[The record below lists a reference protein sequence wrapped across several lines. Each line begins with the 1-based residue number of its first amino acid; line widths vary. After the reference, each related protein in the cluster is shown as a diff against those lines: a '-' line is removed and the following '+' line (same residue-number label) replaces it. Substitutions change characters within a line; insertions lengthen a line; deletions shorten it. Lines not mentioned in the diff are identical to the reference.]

1 MRKAHLAI
9 IALILTAQAA
19 WAASAAPVT
28 QSSNGWTVTADGEQG
43 VLAVSRDGLGTILNE
58 VHLNLQDEHGLR
70 RLKNWSAEK
79 QGEDRI
85 SIRSSEPRTAWVL
98 ELSLEALRISTT
110 SSEGLLTAEA
120 PAPPD
125 RIVARLMDPQGT
137 PVNWMMTPETKN
149 GYGGTEFS
157 APSFLPRHN
166 PDVMYFALGQVAG
179 NNLHSLFD
187 IKTDTVIEFSE
198 QTVMQRKPHNTGLLD
213 VSLPVPGNSMVRIIP
228 DYFTKVLGVPHYV
241 PLDDSYFSRAPMV
254 WDSWSSYYEA
264 VREDDVVR
272 NADWIAAHLKAYGYQ
287 FVQLDDGYD
296 RGPKGEHYWIGKW
309 SPEKFPHGPKWL
321 ADYVKSKG
329 LRPGVWLVPS
339 AYAGAVEQHPDW
351 YLRYKK
357 NGAIIL
363 DYETPTLDSTNP
375 EVLDFLKKEFTT
387 LDDWGFEYYK
397 FDGEHDFLKYVP
409 GVDLDRIA
417 DKNVDPIVAYR
428 NRLNLI
434 RETIGPH
441 RFIEGCPAGT
451 PLDGIGYFNSAFTG
465 EDPYNSWQGMYSV
478 FSSINANAF
487 MNHLVLYVMPG
498 ESDVEP
504 VMSVAEAMKRRPP
517 PVVEAERSREEPQKG
532 FGMTMAE
539 ARTVVSH
546 IALSGVVY
554 SLDSVISELPEE
566 RVRLLKMTLPT
577 MPIFPIDLFSRGTD
591 MPMWDIFKHTT
602 PDDYIHNYP
611 EILDLK
617 VNAPAGV
624 YDVAAVTNW
633 RNWTATRPLSFADKL
648 GLSSQS
654 SYVVFDFWS
663 QKLLGVFKGKMEVT
677 VEPHDTRVLLIHPL
691 LPRPQLV
698 GTSRHISGAYSIKD
712 VAWEG
717 TNNLLRGTSETVRGE
732 DYTLWFYV
740 PEGTTAAQ
748 VRAASGADRAIS
760 ARHEVKGNSLQ
771 VTFPGQ
777 QEAVD
782 WEVVFSGKSNE

>member
-1 MRKAHLAI
+1 MRKTHLAI
-9 IALILTAQAA
+9 IAFILSVHLALP
-19 WAASAAPVT
+19 ASGAPVT
-28 QSSNGWTVTADGEQG
+28 QSSNGWTVTADGEHG
-43 VLAVSRDGLGTILNE
+43 VLTVSRDGLGTVLNE
-58 VHLNLQDEHGLR
+58 VHLNLEGEHRLT
-70 RLKNWSAEK
+70 RLKSWSAEK
-79 QGEDRI
+79 LGADRI
-85 SIRSSEPRTAWVL
+85 SIRSSEPRSAWEFKL
-98 ELSLEALRISTT
+98 RPEALEISTT
-110 SSEGLLTAEA
+110 SSEGLLTAET

-125 RIVARLMDPQGT
+125 RIVARLMDPQGA

-149 GYGGTEFS
+149 GFGGIEFS

-179 NNLHSLFD
+179 NSLHSLFD
-187 IKTDTVIEFSE
+187 IKADAAIEFSE
-198 QTVMQRKPHNTGLLD
+198 QTVMQRQPQHTGVLG
-213 VSLPVPGNSMVRIIP
+213 VSIPVPGNTMVRVIP
-228 DYFTKVLGVPHYV
+228 DYFTKVLGAPTYV
-241 PLDDSYFSRAPMV
+241 PFDDSYFGRAPMV
-254 WDSWSSYYEA
+254 WDSWSSYYED

-272 NADWIAAHLKAYGYQ
+272 NADWIAANLKAYGYEY
-287 FVQLDDGYD
+287 VQLDDGYD
-296 RGPKGEHYWIGKW
+296 RGPKGEHYWIGTW
-309 SPEKFPHGPKWL
+309 NQEKFPHGPKWL
-321 ADYVKSKG
+321 TDRIKSKG
-329 LRPGVWLVPS
+329 LRAGVWLVPS

-363 DYETPTLDSTNP
+363 DYDTPTLDSTNP

-409 GVDLDRIA
+409 GVDLDKIA

-428 NRLNLI
+428 NRLKLI

-487 MNHLVLYVMPG
+487 LNHLVLYVMPG

-504 VMSVAEAMKRRPP
+504 PMSVAEAMKRRPP
-517 PVVEAERSREEPQKG
+517 SVVEAERSREQPLKG
-532 FGMTMAE
+532 FGMTLEE

-546 IALSGVVY
+546 VALSGVVY
-554 SLDSVISELPEE
+554 SLDSVLPELPEE
-566 RVRLLKMTLPT
+566 RVKLLKMTLPT

-591 MPMWDIFKHTT
+591 MPMWDIFKHST

-611 EILDLK
+611 EIIDLK
-617 VNAPAGV
+617 VNAPSGV

-633 RNWTATRPLSFADKL
+633 RSGTTTRSLGFADKL
-648 GLSSQS
+648 GLNAQS
-654 SYVVFDFWS
+654 SYVVFDFWA
-663 QKLLGVFKGKMEVT
+663 QKLLGVFKSKMDVS

-691 LPRPQLV
+691 SLTPQVV
-698 GTSRHISGAYSIKD
+698 GNSRHISGAYSIKS

-717 TNNLLRGTSETVRGE
+717 AKNRLHGTSETVPGD

-740 PEGTTAAQ
+740 PQGITLGQ
-748 VRAASGADRAIS
+748 VHASAGKQEIT
-760 ARHEVKGNSLQ
+760 ARHEVTGNSLR
-771 VTFPGQ
+771 VSFPGQ
-777 QEAVD
+777 REDVN
-782 WEVVFSGKSNE
+782 WEIVFTAKSAM

>member
-1 MRKAHLAI
+1 MRKTHLAI
-9 IALILTAQAA
+9 IAFILTAQAA
-19 WAASAAPVT
+19 SAASAATVT
-28 QSSNGWTVTADGEQG
+28 QSSDGWTVTADGEHG
-43 VLAVSRDGLGTILNE
+43 VLAISRDGLGTILNE
-58 VHLNLQDEHGLR
+58 VHLNLRDEHGLR
-70 RLKNWSAEK
+70 RLNNWSAVR

-85 SIRSSEPRTAWVL
+85 SIRSSEPRSAWEI
-98 ELSLEALRISTT
+98 ELRPEALEISTT

-137 PVNWMMTPETKN
+137 PVNWMMTPETKH

-157 APSFLPRHN
+157 APSFLPRRN
-166 PDVMYFALGQVAG
+166 PDVMYFALGQVAS
-179 NNLHSLFD
+179 NNLYSLFD

-198 QTVMQRKPHNTGLLD
+198 QTVMQRQPHNTGLLD
-213 VSLPVPGNSMVRIIP
+213 VSIPVPGNTMVRVIP

-241 PLDDSYFSRAPMV
+241 PFDDSYFSRAPMV
-254 WDSWSSYYEA
+254 WDSWSSYYEG
-264 VREDDVVR
+264 VREEDVVR
-272 NADWIAAHLKAYGYQ
+272 NADWIAEHLKAYGYQ

-296 RGPKGEHYWIGKW
+296 RGPKGEHYWIGTW
-309 SPEKFPHGPKWL
+309 NQQKFPHGPKWL
-321 ADYVKSKG
+321 ADHIKLKG
-329 LRPGVWLVPS
+329 LRAGVWLVPS
-339 AYAGAVEQHPDW
+339 AYAGAVEQHPAW

-363 DYETPTLDSTNP
+363 DYDTPTLDSTNP

-387 LDDWGFEYYK
+387 LDDWGFDYYK

-409 GVDLDRIA
+409 GVDLDKIA

-428 NRLNLI
+428 NRLKLI
-434 RETIGPH
+434 RETIGPR

-451 PLDGIGYFNSAFTG
+451 PLDGIGYFSSAFTG

-504 VMSVAEAMKRRPP
+504 PMSVAEAMKRRPP
-517 PVVEAERSREEPQKG
+517 SVVEAERSREQPLKG
-532 FGMTMAE
+532 FGMTLEE

-554 SLDSVISELPEE
+554 SLDSVLSELPGE
-566 RVRLLKMTLPT
+566 RVKLLKMTLPT

-633 RNWTATRPLSFADKL
+633 RSWTTTRPLAFADKL
-648 GLSSQS
+648 GLSMQS

-663 QKLLGVFKGKMEVT
+663 QKLLGVFKGKMDVT

-698 GTSRHISGAYSIKD
+698 GTSRHISGAYSIQNA
-712 VAWEG
+712 AWDG
-717 TNNLLRGTSETVRGE
+717 VKSRLHGTSETVPGD
-732 DYTLWFYV
+732 DYTLWLYV
-740 PEGTTAAQ
+740 PQGVTVARVHALAANQ
-748 VRAASGADRAIS
+748 EIR
-760 ARHEVKGNSLQ
+760 ARHELTGNSLR
-771 VTFPGQ
+771 VSFPGQ
-777 QEAVD
+777 REAVS